1 MPGVVGS
8 RMQGCFQV
16 KHDVF
21 FFGGRADDDRCMNRY
36 IIYIYYRYYNMKL

>member
-21 FFGGRADDDRCMNRY
+21 FLEGGQMMIDV
-36 IIYIYYRYYNMKL
+36 